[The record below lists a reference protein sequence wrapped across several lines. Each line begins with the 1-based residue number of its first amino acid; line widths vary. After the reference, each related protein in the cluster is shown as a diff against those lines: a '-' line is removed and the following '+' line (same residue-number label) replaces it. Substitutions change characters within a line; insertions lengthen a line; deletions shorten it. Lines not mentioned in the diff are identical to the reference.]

1 MVDIF
6 SILQMEILK
15 LKEVS
20 SLCKITKHIGS
31 ILVELEFIVVS
42 GSKISFKLF
51 YCLDEL
57 DENQLFTLLGTKF
70 TVNH

>member
-15 LKEVS
+15 LNYVKS
-20 SLCKITKHIGS
+20 HS

-57 DENQLFTLLGTKF
+57 DENQLFILC
-70 TVNH
+70 